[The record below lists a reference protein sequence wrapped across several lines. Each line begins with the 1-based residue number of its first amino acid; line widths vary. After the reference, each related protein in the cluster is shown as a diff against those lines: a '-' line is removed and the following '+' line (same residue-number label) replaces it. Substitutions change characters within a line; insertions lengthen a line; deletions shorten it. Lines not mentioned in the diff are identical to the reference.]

1 MPLVHFSTDYVFD
14 GSGDT
19 PRREDS
25 PTGPISVY
33 GASKLAGDMAIM
45 AAGGPHLIARTSWVY
60 AAKGTNFLR
69 TIARLAC
76 ERKELRIVADQIG
89 APTTA
94 RAIAN
99 AVADIVLPDLAN
111 LNDLFARK
119 GGVVNLA
126 CAGETSWHEFA
137 GAIVDGL
144 RDRGVELQ
152 VENVVP
158 IATADFPTK
167 AKRPSN
173 SRLDLSR
180 LRDEFGV
187 VMPNWR
193 DALAPELDGFVV
205 ANDVSIPR

>member
-1 MPLVHFSTDYVFD
+1 
-14 GSGDT
+14 
-19 PRREDS
+19 
-25 PTGPISVY
+25 
-33 GASKLAGDMAIM
+33 MAII

-60 AAKGTNFLR
+60 AATGTNFLR
-69 TIARLAC
+69 TIARLAS
-76 ERKELRIVADQIG
+76 ERRELRIVADQIG

-99 AVADIVLPDLAN
+99 AVADIVLPNLQN
-111 LNDLFARK
+111 LNGLLARK
-119 GGVVNLA
+119 GGVVNLV

-137 GAIVDGL
+137 GAIVEGL
-144 RDRGVELQ
+144 RCRGLKLQ
-152 VENVVP
+152 VETVVP
-158 IATADFPTK
+158 IATTDFPTK

-193 DALAPELDGFVV
+193 DALGPELDRFV
-205 ANDVSIPR
+205 AASSIIR